1 MRNDGIVMDG
11 EFDVTGQCHMLLDER
26 LFKQA
31 VTLERKR
38 ADRSGMTMVLL
49 LVALPNRSG
58 MQGAALDASVVNALS
73 TVTSEFDILG
83 WFEPSRVIGLIVPE
97 IGPADQAGTCDRL
110 ESTVRSAIGL
120 QGQEQ
125 LAQDLSIRLRVYPE
139 PTTSNKEQ
147 PPPMDP
153 LLYPELSVA
162 QPAVWNFQIV
172 KRAIDIVFSAIL
184 LILLF
189 PVFALVSVLVKLS
202 SPGPVLFKQ
211 IRVGH
216 LMEPF
221 TMLKFRTMYV
231 DSDQGV
237 HHRYVSWFITS
248 SDKAQARSEAS
259 LFKLTNDDRIP
270 LIGRLLRRTSLDE
283 LPQFWNVLIGD
294 MSLVG
299 PRPPLPY
306 ELQQY
311 KPWHRSRVLEVKPG
325 ITGLWQVV
333 GRSRTTF
340 DEMVRLDLRYARA
353 MSLWSDIKI
362 LLATPAA
369 MITGKGAC

>member
-1 MRNDGIVMDG
+1 MDG
-11 EFDVTGQCHMLLDER
+11 EFDVTEQCQTLLDER

-31 VTLERKR
+31 ITLERKR
-38 ADRSGMTMVLL
+38 ADRSGMIMVLL
-49 LVALPNRSG
+49 LVALPKRSD
-58 MQGAALDASVVNALS
+58 MQGAALATSVVSALS

-110 ESTVRSAIGL
+110 ESSVRSAIKL
-120 QGQEQ
+120 QGGE
-125 LAQDLSIRLRVYPE
+125 LAQHCSIRLRVYPE
-139 PTTSNKEQ
+139 PTVSNEEQ
-147 PPPMDP
+147 QRPMDP

-162 QPAVWNFQIV
+162 EPAALNFQIL
-172 KRAIDIVFSAIL
+172 KRGIDIVLSL
-184 LILLF
+184 LLLTLLF
-189 PVFALVSVLVKLS
+189 PVFALVSLLVKLS

-216 LMEPF
+216 LMKPF
-221 TMLKFRTMYV
+221 VMFKFRTMFV

-248 SDKAQARSEAS
+248 SDKARTGSEAS
-259 LFKLTNDDRIP
+259 FFKLTNDDRIP

-353 MSLWSDIKI
+353 MSLRSDIKI